1 MAELPDIQMDLRP
14 GFVEFGWGHP
24 ELALLP
30 LADLRQAATA
40 ALAADGP
47 LALAYGAA
55 QGPGRLIE
63 LICAR
68 LATIDG
74 RASQPDQILI
84 TAGVS
89 QALDLICDLCTQ
101 PGDVAL
107 VESPVYHFGL
117 RILRDHGLQLVPV
130 AADEDGLRLDA
141 LEDALAQLRRT
152 HQRPRL
158 LYTVP
163 TFNNPT
169 GSNLAAA
176 RREPLMQL
184 AAAHDLLVLEDD
196 VYRELWFDAPPPPSL
211 THYGPLAN
219 VVRLGSFSKILA
231 PGLRLGWLQAD
242 PALVRRAA
250 QSGLLT
256 SGGGINHFTAHMVA
270 AYLRSNVLDEHVAQL
285 RTAYRARRDV
295 LAAALAH
302 YLPTAC
308 RFAPPGGGFFIWLE
322 LPDGMDSTAL
332 LPRAEAARVAY
343 VPGSHFHSDGGGQ
356 RHLRLAFSLLST
368 HEMEEGARRLA
379 QVLQ

>member
-24 ELALLP
+24 DLALLP
-30 LADLRQAATA
+30 LAGLQAAAAA
-40 ALAADGP
+40 ALSAGNWQ
-47 LALAYGAA
+47 ALAYGAA

-63 LICAR
+63 LLCAR
-68 LATIDG
+68 LAAIDG
-74 RASQPDQILI
+74 RTVQPDRILI

-89 QALDLICDLCTQ
+89 QALDLVCDLCTQ

-117 RILRDHGLQLVPV
+117 RILRDHGLRLVPV

-141 LEDALAQLRRT
+141 LEEALAQLRRT
-152 HQRPRL
+152 NRRPAL

-169 GSNLAAA
+169 GRNLATA

-196 VYRELWFDAPPPPSL
+196 VYRELWFEAPPPPSL
-211 THYGPLAN
+211 THYGPSAN

-242 PALVRRAA
+242 PALVRKAA
-250 QSGLLT
+250 TSGLLT
-256 SGGGINHFTAHMVA
+256 SGGGINHLTAHMVA
-270 AYLRSNVLDEHVAQL
+270 EYLRMGLLDEHVAGL
-285 RTAYRARRDV
+285 RTVYRTRRDALVAALEHYLVPGDGRRRAAPRAGLAVIMPGSPARR
-295 LAAALAH
+295 AAAPRSAAAMPEQSWRSQSGLA
-302 YLPTAC
+302 P
-308 RFAPPGGGFFIWLE
+308 
-322 LPDGMDSTAL
+322 
-332 LPRAEAARVAY
+332 
-343 VPGSHFHSDGGGQ
+343 
-356 RHLRLAFSLLST
+356 
-368 HEMEEGARRLA
+368 
-379 QVLQ
+379 